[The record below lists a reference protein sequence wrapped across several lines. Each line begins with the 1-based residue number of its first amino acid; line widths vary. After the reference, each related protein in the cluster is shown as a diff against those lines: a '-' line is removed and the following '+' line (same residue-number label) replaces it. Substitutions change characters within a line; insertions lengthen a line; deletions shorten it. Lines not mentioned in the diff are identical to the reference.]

1 MRHQDQ
7 QIDKLRAENER
18 LDKLSQQI
26 NGYKN
31 SFDSAR
37 IMALTQIES
46 EKSLHVKKLDFQKQ
60 KLDSKYENDKDKI
73 VIQFTELIE
82 RKDIEL
88 TK

>member
-46 EKSLHVKKLDFQKQ
+46 EKSLHVEELDF
-60 KLDSKYENDKDKI
+60 
-73 VIQFTELIE
+73 
-82 RKDIEL
+82 
-88 TK
+88 